1 MNKGI
6 VKAHLALLIANI
18 IYALN
23 YDWAK
28 DVMEGEHIQ
37 PFAFILLRVTGA
49 SILFWSLAF
58 IFYEKVAK
66 KDLIK
71 MLFCGLFGV
80 AANQLMFFQGLDLTS
95 RIHASIIMV
104 SSPVLVALLSMFILN
119 EKFTITRFLGISLGI
134 GGATYLIIQ
143 KNSSASGASFNGDIF
158 VFMNAASYGLY
169 LVLVKSLMKKYA
181 PLTVIRWVFTFGLL
195 FVIPFGFSQ
204 LNSIDFNMPD
214 DIILKIGLVIVFTTF
229 FCYLLNI
236 YGIKRVSPTV
246 VSSYIYLQ
254 PILTA
259 FFAIMAKDESL
270 DISMIISSIAI
281 FLGVYLVSIP
291 SLRTT

>member
-6 VKAHLALLIANI
+6 IKAHLALLIANI

-28 DVMEGEHIQ
+28 DVMEGDHVQ

-49 SILFWSLAF
+49 CILFWSLAF
-58 IFYEKVAK
+58 VFYEKVAK

-71 MLFCGLFGV
+71 MLLCGLFGV

-104 SSPVLVALLSMFILN
+104 SSPVLVALLSMFLLKERI
-119 EKFTITRFLGISLGI
+119 TISRFLGISLGI
-134 GGATYLIIQ
+134 GGASYLILQ
-143 KNSSASGASFNGDIF
+143 NDSSGSGASFNGDIF

-195 FVIPFGFSQ
+195 FVIPFGIPQ
-204 LNSIDFNMPD
+204 IGSIDLNMPD
-214 DIILKIGLVIVFTTF
+214 NIIFKITLVIVFTTF

-259 FFAIMAKDESL
+259 IFALLANDESL
-270 DISMIISSIAI
+270 DINMIISSTAI
-281 FLGVYLVSIP
+281 FMGVYLVSIP
-291 SLRTT
+291 SLRST

>member
-1 MNKGI
+1 LNKGI
-6 VKAHLALLIANI
+6 IKAHLALLIANI

-28 DVMEGEHIQ
+28 DVMEGDHVQ

-58 IFYEKVAK
+58 VFYEKVAK

-71 MLFCGLFGV
+71 MLLCGLFGV

-104 SSPVLVALLSMFILN
+104 SSPVLVALLSMFILK
-119 EKFTITRFLGISLGI
+119 ERITISRFLGISLGI
-134 GGATYLIIQ
+134 GGASYLILQ
-143 KNSSASGASFNGDIF
+143 NDSSGSGASFNGDIF

-195 FVIPFGFSQ
+195 FVIPFGVPQ
-204 LNSIDFNMPD
+204 IGSIDLNMPD
-214 DIILKIGLVIVFTTF
+214 NIIFKIALVIVFTTF

-259 FFAIMAKDESL
+259 VFALLANDESL
-270 DISMIISSIAI
+270 DINMIISSTAI
-281 FLGVYLVSIP
+281 FMGVYLVSIP
-291 SLRTT
+291 SLRST

>member
-6 VKAHLALLIANI
+6 IKAHLALLIANI

-28 DVMEGEHIQ
+28 DVMEGDHVQ

-58 IFYEKVAK
+58 VFYEKVAK

-71 MLFCGLFGV
+71 MLLCGLFGV

-104 SSPVLVALLSMFILN
+104 SSPVLVALLSMFILK
-119 EKFTITRFLGISLGI
+119 ERITISRFLGISLGI
-134 GGATYLIIQ
+134 GGASYLILQ
-143 KNSSASGASFNGDIF
+143 NDSSESGASFNGDIF

-195 FVIPFGFSQ
+195 FVIPFGIPQ
-204 LNSIDFNMPD
+204 IGSIDLNMPD
-214 DIILKIGLVIVFTTF
+214 NIIFKIALVIVFTTF

-259 FFAIMAKDESL
+259 IFALLANDESL
-270 DISMIISSIAI
+270 DVNMIISSTAI
-281 FLGVYLVSIP
+281 FMGVYLVSIP
-291 SLRTT
+291 SLRST

>member
-6 VKAHLALLIANI
+6 IKAHLALLIANI

-28 DVMEGEHIQ
+28 DVMEGDHVQ

-58 IFYEKVAK
+58 VFYEKVAK

-71 MLFCGLFGV
+71 MLLCGLFGV

-104 SSPVLVALLSMFILN
+104 SSPVLVALLSMFILK
-119 EKFTITRFLGISLGI
+119 ERITISRFLGISLGI
-134 GGATYLIIQ
+134 GGASYLILQ
-143 KNSSASGASFNGDIF
+143 NDSSGSGASFNGDIF

-195 FVIPFGFSQ
+195 FVIPFGVPQ
-204 LNSIDFNMPD
+204 IGSIDLNMPD
-214 DIILKIGLVIVFTTF
+214 NIIFKIALVIVFTTF

-259 FFAIMAKDESL
+259 VFALLANDESL
-270 DISMIISSIAI
+270 DINMIISSTAI
-281 FLGVYLVSIP
+281 FMGVYLVSIP
-291 SLRTT
+291 SLRST

>member
-1 MNKGI
+1 MNKGLI
-6 VKAHLALLIANI
+6 KAHLALLIANI

-28 DVMEGEHIQ
+28 DVMEGDHVQ
-37 PFAFILLRVTGA
+37 PMPFILLRVTGA
-49 SILFWSLAF
+49 SILFWLLAF
-58 IFYEKVAK
+58 ISYEKVAR

-71 MLFCGLFGV
+71 MMFCGMFGV

-104 SSPVLVALLSMFILN
+104 TSPVLVALLSIFILK
-119 EKFTITRFLGISLGI
+119 ERFTLNRLLGISLGL
-134 GGATYLIIQ
+134 GGATYLILQ
-143 KNSSASGASFNGDIF
+143 NTSSGSGSSFTGDLF
-158 VFMNAASYGLY
+158 VFINAASYGLY

-195 FVIPFGFSQ
+195 FVIPFGAPELS
-204 LNSIDFNMPD
+204 SINLNMPN
-214 DIILKIGLVIVFTTF
+214 DIILKIALVIIFTTF

-259 FFAIMAKDESL
+259 LFAILANDESL
-270 DISMIISSIAI
+270 ESSMIISSIAI
-281 FLGVYLVSIP
+281 FIGVYLVSIP
-291 SLRTT
+291 SFRSS

>member
-6 VKAHLALLIANI
+6 IKAHLALLIANI

-28 DVMEGEHIQ
+28 DVMEGDHVQ

-58 IFYEKVAK
+58 VFYEKVAK

-71 MLFCGLFGV
+71 MLLCGLFGV

-104 SSPVLVALLSMFILN
+104 SSPVLVALLSMFILK
-119 EKFTITRFLGISLGI
+119 ERITISRFLGISLGI
-134 GGATYLIIQ
+134 GGASYLILQ
-143 KNSSASGASFNGDIF
+143 NDSSGSGASFNGDIF

-195 FVIPFGFSQ
+195 FVIPFGVPQ
-204 LNSIDFNMPD
+204 IGSIDLNMPD
-214 DIILKIGLVIVFTTF
+214 NIIFKIALVIVFTTF

-259 FFAIMAKDESL
+259 IFALLANDESL
-270 DISMIISSIAI
+270 DINMIISSTAI
-281 FLGVYLVSIP
+281 FMGVYLVSIP
-291 SLRTT
+291 SLRST